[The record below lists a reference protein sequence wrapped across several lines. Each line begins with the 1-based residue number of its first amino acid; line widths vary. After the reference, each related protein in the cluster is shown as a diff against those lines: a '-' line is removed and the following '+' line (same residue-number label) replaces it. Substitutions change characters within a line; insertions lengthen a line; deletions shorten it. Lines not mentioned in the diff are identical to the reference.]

1 MTPKLAQRPKLIA
14 TNRVC
19 RRFAV
24 LGPPDMKRSGVKIDL
39 RPFEVTS
46 LGSPQAMSVDDQN
59 HRGIAVR
66 VPAPLGR
73 CDQLVNLGRGQVFAG
88 TQFSIGNPPRCN

>member
-24 LGPPDMKRSGVKIDL
+24 LGPPDMKRSGVKIDP

-46 LGSPQAMSVDDQN
+46 LNGA
-59 HRGIAVR
+59 
-66 VPAPLGR
+66 
-73 CDQLVNLGRGQVFAG
+73 
-88 TQFSIGNPPRCN
+88 